1 MMPPDTAHP
10 TNTAWQPPAGY
21 IPVESRLAGVTV
33 FAPAPKVE
41 TGPDALI
48 FTCPRCGAAT
58 AYDPGAASVTCGS
71 CGTPQYFQAQVV
83 GRALSQAAR
92 LSTTEA
98 RSGAAPMR
106 PRRMVGQA
114 SFLRWDGDWPFSPG
128 VRARRAA
135 AMEST

>member
-1 MMPPDTAHP
+1 MATLEHGFRLVDQARI
-10 TNTAWQPPAGY
+10 ARRVAG
-21 IPVESRLAGVTV
+21 
-33 FAPAPKVE
+33 
-41 TGPDALI
+41 ALV
-48 FTCPRCGAAT
+48 P
-58 AYDPGAASVTCGS
+58 
-71 CGTPQYFQAQVV
+71 AQVV